1 MLGNVVSLS
10 LLALVAAQEDQV
22 SRFLIVSAPRFAK
35 VSYYRLPDST
45 AYPLIDSGLRSPQ
58 GIAVDHKSKTLYVA
72 DPDLDKVLGYKLRVV
87 GDQLET
93 SGEPKVCASKVE
105 ARWVAVDGNGNVFF
119 TDELTNVI
127 MKVNAVDI
135 EAGTPRQQVIYDGAT
150 VTEVNRPGGIAVDN
164 FHIFWSN
171 KATGTQVG
179 TLVRGDEEPPSAP
192 QASVEQIAKNSNKV
206 YGVCLSQNNI
216 FYTDTQKYLYGVRKG
231 GGMAA
236 TISDRLNEPRG
247 CSWDGESTVYVA
259 DKKADTIYS
268 FAGNMHRITQ
278 ADVTKVLDV
287 EDAFG
292 LAFLNSAKRAW
303 SCGALLL
310 ALVAALRP

>member
-10 LLALVAAQEDQV
+10 LLALVSAQEDM

-45 AYPLIDSGLRSPQ
+45 PYPLIDSGLRSPQ
-58 GIAVDHKSKTLYVA
+58 GIAVDHKSTTLYVA
-72 DPDLDKVLGYKLRVV
+72 DPDLDKVLGYKLRVDN
-87 GDQLET
+87 GQLQT
-93 SGEPKVCASKVE
+93 VGEPKVVASKVE
-105 ARWVAVDGNGNVFF
+105 ARWVAVDGMGNVFF

-127 MKVNAVDI
+127 MKVSSVDI
-135 EAGTPRQQVIYDGAT
+135 EAGTPKQQVIYDGAT

-164 FHIFWSN
+164 FHVFWSN

-216 FYTDTQKYLYGVRKG
+216 FYTDTQKFLYGVRKG

-236 TISDRLNEPRG
+236 TISDQLNEPRG

-259 DKKADTIYS
+259 DKKADAIYS
-268 FAGNMHRITQ
+268 FAGNMHNL
-278 ADVTKVLDV
+278 APAKLTKFAQF

-292 LAFLNSAKRAW
+292 LAVIQSAAH
-303 SCGALLL
+303 
-310 ALVAALRP
+310 ALVAAAVLFLFA